1 MERKPRLIPAA
12 GMGLRVVQITD
23 IHLER
28 EVGGQLAGMDT
39 DASFTHVLALLDR
52 LSPAPDL
59 ILATGDLAN
68 NGYAE
73 AYQRVRSAFEAR
85 GIPWAWLPGNHD
97 DRATMEQNLGDG
109 AAMERVLLSA
119 TWQVI
124 LLDSSVPGEV
134 GGELGE
140 HELARLDTLL
150 AMRPDHHAL
159 VCLHHQPVPVGC
171 AWLDEQ
177 MVADAPRFFDVL
189 ARHPHARI
197 VLWGHVHQDFS
208 AEYSGLQ
215 LLATPST
222 CIQFATHSAGFRLD
236 DRKPG
241 LRVLDLHPD
250 GGHQTRVLRV
260 EGVELGFDR
269 DCTGY
274 L

>member
-1 MERKPRLIPAA
+1 MERAPRLIHAA
-12 GMGLRVVQITD
+12 GTNLRIVQITD
-23 IHLER
+23 THLER
-28 EVGGQLAGMDT
+28 ETGGRLAGMDT
-39 DASFTHVLALLDR
+39 DASFTHVLGLLDR

-73 AYQRVRSAFEAR
+73 AYRRVRDAFEAR

-97 DRATMEQNLGDG
+97 ERRTMEQTLGDG
-109 AAMERVLLSA
+109 AAMERVLLCG

-140 HELARLDTLL
+140 DELARLDTLL
-150 AMRPDHHAL
+150 AMRPDRHAL

-177 MVADAPRFFDVL
+177 IVADAPRFFEVL
-189 ARHPHARI
+189 ARHRHARI

-208 AEYSGLQ
+208 AERAGVR

-222 CIQFATHSAGFRLD
+222 CIQFAPHSAGFRLD
-236 DRKPG
+236 ERKPG
-241 LRVLDLHPD
+241 LRVLDLGPD
-250 GGHQTRVLRV
+250 GSHRTQVLRV

-269 DCTGY
+269 ECTGY